1 MVLETKNLSYSQ
13 FQFVVALIN
22 AFGEQMKKL
31 DSDEQHNIAFN
42 LFTAWDNHDAVFREH
57 YAHPMDDSEA
67 IQQWFEENKPKIES
81 YIVST
86 NH

>member
-1 MVLETKNLSYSQ
+1 MALETKNLSYSQ
-13 FQFVVALIN
+13 FQFVAILISV
-22 AFGEQMKKL
+22 FGEQMKKL
-31 DSDEQHNIAFN
+31 DSDEQHTIACK
-42 LFTAWDNHDAVFREH
+42 LFTAWGNHDEVFREH
-57 YAHPMDDSEA
+57 YAYPMDDSES